1 MPAIPAF
8 AGELNQVWTNL
19 IDNAIFALDKN
30 GILTIETSLD
40 DKNVMVS
47 VIDNGKGIPEDILSR
62 IFEPFYT
69 TKKMGE
75 GTGIGLDIVNRIV
88 KDHNGDIKV
97 SVLFPAGPFS
107 LYPYRLCSIQHHKK
121 IPFNMKLP
129 YIILVDDDLQVLH
142 AIQRDIRNEY
152 RDAYKIAAT
161 ESALEALELIKELKL
176 KNEAVAMF
184 ISDQRMPEMEG
195 IRFLEL
201 ASEIFPDARKVLLT
215 AYSDIEAAIRAINTV
230 KLDYYLQK
238 PWHPPEE
245 KLFPVVNDL
254 LNEWQALYKPDM
266 EATRIIGFQWSPKA
280 PIA

>member
-97 SVLFPAGPFS
+97 SSVPGRTIFS
-107 LYPYRLCSIQHHKK
+107 VSIPLVQH
-121 IPFNMKLP
+121 
-129 YIILVDDDLQVLH
+129 
-142 AIQRDIRNEY
+142 
-152 RDAYKIAAT
+152 
-161 ESALEALELIKELKL
+161 SA
-176 KNEAVAMF
+176 
-184 ISDQRMPEMEG
+184 S
-195 IRFLEL
+195 
-201 ASEIFPDARKVLLT
+201 
-215 AYSDIEAAIRAINTV
+215 
-230 KLDYYLQK
+230 
-238 PWHPPEE
+238 
-245 KLFPVVNDL
+245 
-254 LNEWQALYKPDM
+254 
-266 EATRIIGFQWSPKA
+266 
-280 PIA
+280 